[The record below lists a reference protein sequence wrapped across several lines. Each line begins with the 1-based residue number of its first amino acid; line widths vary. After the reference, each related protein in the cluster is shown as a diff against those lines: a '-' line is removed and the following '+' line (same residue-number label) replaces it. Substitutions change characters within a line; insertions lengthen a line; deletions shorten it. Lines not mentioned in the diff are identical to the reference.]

1 MKNPYGDRALLLVSD
16 ISVLGHVRIDNCN
29 TMLAVVRSVKIRSQY
44 SENEKEHNYYQI
56 STRTH
61 SKPDTDTGQ
70 PLCFFRSG
78 QACMRKSKDKYQIW
92 CSKRQNPSPFFM
104 QDLFKFFYSRAKI
117 FEQPCATSISF
128 LSAQRWRLLFLPQ
141 PGTTCA
147 ASLEVRS
154 RCVGRCPQVLLTWH
168 VQLRPRVSAG
178 PLPEHKHE
186 CTNHLLKA
194 QGHHNMK
201 EGAVISR
208 LQAVM
213 ASQSSSWWYWSRSW
227 PGFMGARRR
236 RASARRR
243 RAPTGSDQSNED
255 CSNRRLP
262 YRLNHESHMKK
273 NAWGVT

>member
-44 SENEKEHNYYQI
+44 SENENEHNYYQI

-70 PLCFFRSG
+70 PLCFFRSR
-78 QACMRKSKDKYQIW
+78 QVCMRKSKDKYQIW

-154 RCVGRCPQVLLTWH
+154 RCVRRCPQVLLTW
-168 VQLRPRVSAG
+168 
-178 PLPEHKHE
+178 
-186 CTNHLLKA
+186 
-194 QGHHNMK
+194 
-201 EGAVISR
+201 
-208 LQAVM
+208 
-213 ASQSSSWWYWSRSW
+213 
-227 PGFMGARRR
+227 
-236 RASARRR
+236 
-243 RAPTGSDQSNED
+243 
-255 CSNRRLP
+255 
-262 YRLNHESHMKK
+262 
-273 NAWGVT
+273 